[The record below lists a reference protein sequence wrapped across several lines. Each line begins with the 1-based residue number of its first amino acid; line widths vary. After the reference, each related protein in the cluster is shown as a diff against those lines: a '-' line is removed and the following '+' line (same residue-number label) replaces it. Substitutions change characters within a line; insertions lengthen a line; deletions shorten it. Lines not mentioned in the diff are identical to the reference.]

1 MSERIVEV
9 VRLDFT
15 ERDFRVSRVND
26 DDTTGEEIARGKVTL
41 AMMRDVA
48 EALEDAE
55 WTLITP
61 RRIVPEDV
69 MPGQGSSWTTLVAA
83 GWSS

>member
-15 ERDFRVSRVND
+15 DRDFWVSRVKD
-26 DDTTGEEIARGKVTL
+26 DDTTGKVIARGKVTT

-61 RRIVPEDV
+61 RRLTPEDV
-69 MPGQGSSWTTLVAA
+69 ESGEDSKWTTLIAA

>member
-15 ERDFRVSRVND
+15 ERDFWVSRVND
-26 DDTTGEEIARGKVTL
+26 DDTIGDVIARGSMSL
-41 AMMRDVA
+41 SMMRDVA

-69 MPGQGSSWTTLVAA
+69 ESGTDSKWTTLVAA